1 MPPAREVTMSTTTP
15 DWEAWNRLSP
25 DEQAARIQRHVAAH
39 GRQISDPEARE
50 AAKRYMADREAKRTR
65 LTGPSDEERLMAVQG
80 RHREELAAM
89 DRQQRR
95 AARGRSR

>member
-1 MPPAREVTMSTTTP
+1 MSATAP

-25 DEQAARIQRHVAAH
+25 DEQAARIQRHAAAH
-39 GRQISDPEARE
+39 GRQISDPQARE
-50 AAKRYMADREAKRTR
+50 AAQRYMADREGKRTR

-80 RHREELAAM
+80 RHREELAAA

-95 AARGRSR
+95 PTRGRSR